1 MTPERIDELIALA
14 ALGELS
20 PTDER
25 ELDAAVRADPT
36 LAAEV
41 DEALATAGAIQGI
54 HAEAPPVGL
63 RANVLAAV
71 ASTAQDRSTPDD
83 VAPDDDVAPAPAATT
98 PESGADAPVVSM
110 HEARR
115 RRRLLPVLL
124 GAAAAIVFVLGAFI
138 VSNEASAPDE
148 YAAVLEASDAE
159 THTLAGDMGTLTVTY
174 SPSHDAMVVTGDD
187 VPPLSAS
194 ETYQLWFDVDGHM
207 TPAGLF
213 RPDEDGNVRE
223 RIAVADGIGS
233 SVNVTEEPAGGSEEP
248 TLPVLATTA

>member
-20 PTDER
+20 PADER
-25 ELDAAVRADPT
+25 ELDAAVRTDPA
-36 LAAEV
+36 LAAEL
-41 DEALATAGAIQGI
+41 DEALATAGAIQSIG
-54 HAEAPPVGL
+54 AEAPPTGL
-63 RANVLAAV
+63 RANVLAAI
-71 ASTAQDRSTPDD
+71 ASTPQDSDTP
-83 VAPDDDVAPAPAATT
+83 
-98 PESGADAPVVSM
+98 SLDAPVAPVGAPVTSLQ
-110 HEARR
+110 EARS
-115 RRRLLPVLL
+115 RRRLLPILL

-138 VSNEASAPDE
+138 VSNEASAPDQ

-174 SPSHDAMVVTGDD
+174 SPSHDAMVVAGEG
-187 VPPLSAS
+187 VPTLSAA

-207 TPAGLF
+207 VPAGLF

-223 RIAVADGIGS
+223 RIVVNDGIGA